1 MPPSSS
7 THLPHLR
14 PRRVVQPAAVGLLLA
29 LVSAC
34 GSTVAVESRST
45 AGLGGN
51 LGTGASSAT
60 VAPGTAMPAAGS
72 AVPGAEGSVGD
83 GFAPRPGGVQASVVP
98 GSARATTPG
107 ALPQPVQVGFVVV
120 DYSDQTAAVTGTS
133 SGPPPDPQRFNKWF
147 VHYYNAHGGLAGRKI
162 QPVYYTINSSEGFSA
177 GAEGACTSF
186 TQDHHVAIVV
196 SSGEGNPLFA
206 SCLLRAGIAQIE
218 GSFFYGDEYQ
228 LARTPNLFSAS
239 DMALDR
245 VKGMVITNA
254 VRKGWLTTSSKLGV
268 VVEQCPAALRTEN
281 NVIKPLGAKYHLRL
295 DVIEAYACGDGS
307 TQSIGTF
314 SAGVQNA
321 ELKMRADGVTD
332 VMFVSQG
339 DNGNLVFFSNYA
351 ESQHWNPNYL
361 VDSGAAAGAL
371 AEQGLVQKDQL
382 AHVRGFGWWPDAD
395 TQGAPQSAALKHCI
409 ATAASAGGPR
419 SPTQTD
425 LGPLESA
432 CDAFAELHAA
442 MTRTGGATSLGVVR
456 AALEGLGPV
465 VSAINL
471 ASTARFTPSRHDGA
485 YLVAPFGY
493 VTGCGCMRY
502 VGGNLEVP

>member
-1 MPPSSS
+1 M
-7 THLPHLR
+7 
-14 PRRVVQPAAVGLLLA
+14 QAAVVGALLA

-34 GSTVAVESRST
+34 GSTVAVH
-45 AGLGGN
+45 AGSGSGSDGN
-51 LGTGASSAT
+51 LGTGTSST
-60 VAPGTAMPAAGS
+60 SVAPGAATSAGGSAIPPAARSAGEGS
-72 AVPGAEGSVGD
+72 APE
-83 GFAPRPGGVQASVVP
+83 PGGTRP
-98 GSARATTPG
+98 SAMSGGAQATTPS
-107 ALPQPVQVGFVVV
+107 ALSQPVQVGFVVV

-162 QPVYYTINSSEGFSA
+162 QPVYYTINSSDGFAA
-177 GAEGACTSF
+177 GAQGACTSF

-206 SCLLRAGIAQIE
+206 SCMLRAGVAQIE
-218 GSFFYGDEYQ
+218 GGFFYGDEYQ

-254 VRKGWLTTSSKLGV
+254 VRKGWLTTKSKLGV
-268 VVEQCPAALRTEN
+268 VVEQCPPALRTEN
-281 NVIKPLGAKYHLRL
+281 SVIKPLARKYDLRL
-295 DVIEAYACGDGS
+295 DVSEALPCGDGS
-307 TQSIGTF
+307 TQSIGAF

-321 ELKMRADGVTD
+321 ELKMRTDDVTD

-339 DNGNLVFFSNYA
+339 DNGSLVFFSNYA

-382 AHVRGFGWWPDAD
+382 EHVRGFGWWPDAD
-395 TQGAPQSAALKHCI
+395 TQGAPRSAALKHCI
-409 ATAASAGGPR
+409 ATAASAGGPPGPEQ
-419 SPTQTD
+419 SD

-442 MTRTGGATSLGVVR
+442 MARTGGSTSLGDVR
-456 AALEGLGPV
+456 AALEGVGPL

-471 ASTARFTPSRHDGA
+471 ASTARFTPSRHDGVHV
-485 YLVAPFGY
+485 VAPFGY
-493 VTGCGCMRY
+493 VAGCGCMRY
-502 VGGNLEVP
+502 VGGNLDVP